1 MNGMYYEV
9 QYFPWWVYLILLIA
23 LVVVLVTWF
32 FLRGNSVSNVGL
44 AVVGGL
50 LVMAMATLRMTTSIE
65 DQSLTVSFGWVPV
78 LEKTILLSDIQ
89 EVQACSYHPLKQ
101 FGGWG
106 WRYGRDG
113 THALTAK
120 GTQGV
125 CFRLQDGR
133 KFVVGSSN
141 NRKFVDT
148 MRPKHADQDVD
159 QHDE

>member
-1 MNGMYYEV
+1 MGG
-9 QYFPWWVYLILLIA
+9 FLIVIVVIA
-23 LVVVLVTWF
+23 
-32 FLRGNSVSNVGL
+32 
-44 AVVGGL
+44 
-50 LVMAMATLRMTTSIE
+50 MMTLRMTTSIG
-65 DQSLTVSFGWVPV
+65 DRTLTVSYGWIPV

-89 EVQACSYHPLKQ
+89 EVQVCSYHPLKQ

-133 KFVVGSSN
+133 KFVVGSSKS
-141 NRKFVDT
+141 RKLADT
-148 MRPKHADQDVD
+148 VRLKHVNQEVD
-159 QHDE
+159 QHHE